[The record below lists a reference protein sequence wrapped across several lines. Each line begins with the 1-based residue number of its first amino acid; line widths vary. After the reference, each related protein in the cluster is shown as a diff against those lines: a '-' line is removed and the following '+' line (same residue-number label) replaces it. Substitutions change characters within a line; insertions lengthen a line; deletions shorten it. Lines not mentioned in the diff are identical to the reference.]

1 MEIILLITGLIVGAM
16 AMWFIKPQ
24 KTGLQQEEIETKYV
38 PLHLFD
44 GERAERQRE
53 QLLSRELT
61 AKLSVSDKALTEL
74 RTEITTIQDNF
85 RLEFRNLANEL
96 LEEKSK
102 KFTELN
108 EKNIGSIL
116 NPLKEKIE
124 KFEKKVEET
133 YSNETREKASLRTE
147 LKQIVEA
154 NRSLTDEAQRL
165 TQALKGNSKV
175 QGDWGELQLEILLEK
190 SGLQRGIHFLEQPNF
205 KTEEGANV
213 RPDYIINLP
222 EGKNF
227 VIDCKVSLTAYEKYF
242 NSEDEIERNQAL
254 NDHLTSIKNHINELG
269 EKKYHKLYGIN
280 APDYVFLFVPLEPAL
295 TLAFQTDSELYDKA
309 LRKNV
314 ILVSFST
321 LLATMRT
328 VAFIWRA
335 DDQKKNVL
343 EIAKEGGLLYDKFV
357 SFIENMENVG
367 REMDK
372 SKIIYAEAM
381 KQLYKSDVRGGT
393 IIGRIERLKTLGA
406 SSTKQ
411 IAQKHLDRLEE
422 LQENLTE

>member
-1 MEIILLITGLIVGAM
+1 MNIIFLLIGLAIGAV

-24 KTGLQQEEIETKYV
+24 QNGMPQEEIEKKYV
-38 PLHLFD
+38 PLQIYED
-44 GERAERQRE
+44 ERAERQRE
-53 QLLSRELT
+53 QSLARELT
-61 AKLSVSDKALTEL
+61 AKLSVSEKTLSEL

-108 EKNIGSIL
+108 EKNIGTIL

-124 KFEKKVEET
+124 KFEKKVEDT
-133 YSNETREKASLRTE
+133 YANETREKASLRIE
-147 LKQIVEA
+147 LKQIIEA

-165 TQALKGNSKV
+165 TQALKGDSKI
-175 QGDWGELQLEILLEK
+175 QGDWGEIQLEILLEK
-190 SGLQRGIHFLEQPNF
+190 SGLQKGIHFLEQPNF
-205 KTEEGANV
+205 KTEDGSNV

-227 VIDCKVSLTAYEKYF
+227 IIDCKVSLTAYERYF
-242 NSEDEIERNQAL
+242 NAENETEQAQYL
-254 NDHLTSIKNHINELG
+254 NEHLASLRNHINELG

-280 APDYVFLFVPLEPAL
+280 APDYVFLFVPVEPAL
-295 TLAFQTDSELYDKA
+295 TLAFMNDTELYDKA
-309 LRKNV
+309 LRKGI

-335 DDQKKNVL
+335 DDQKKHVL
-343 EIAKEGGLLYDKFV
+343 EIAKESGMLYDKFV
-357 SFIENMENVG
+357 SFLENMENVG

-372 SKIIYAEAM
+372 SKNIYVEAM
-381 KQLYKSDVRGGT
+381 KQLYHSDVKGGT
-393 IIGRIERLKTLGA
+393 IIGRIERLRTLGA
-406 SSTKQ
+406 ASTKQ
-411 IAQKHLDRLEE
+411 IAQKYLDRLDETE
-422 LQENLTE
+422 LTE